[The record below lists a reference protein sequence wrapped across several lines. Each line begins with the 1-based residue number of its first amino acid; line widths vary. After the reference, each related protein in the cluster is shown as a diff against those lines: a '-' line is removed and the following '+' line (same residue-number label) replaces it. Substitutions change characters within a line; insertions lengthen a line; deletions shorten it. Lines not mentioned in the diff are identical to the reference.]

1 MTLRYPRTL
10 KASTLAV
17 GAAVDAGHANGPEN
31 DEVQRYRSCGGH
43 VILLAAKDILD
54 DKVAPIAVMD
64 WKTGMTQ
71 RVCRSTLA
79 AEASHLADAVEA
91 VDWCAVLL
99 QEMLKGK
106 VDLKNWQSVAAM
118 TPRFWA
124 TDCKSVYDYLTKEGT
139 SKSKDK
145 RMAIEGALLKET
157 LRSASTTLRWIDG
170 SRNIADV
177 LTKMGV
183 DKTYLYKVLREAVWC
198 LVQDRAAAAGK
209 ARKQAQRSVR
219 KADGAAAKEET
230 KRLARHLRARQ
241 MSAIEEEP

>member
-1 MTLRYPRTL
+1 
-10 KASTLAV
+10 
-17 GAAVDAGHANGPEN
+17 
-31 DEVQRYRSCGGH
+31 
-43 VILLAAKDILD
+43 
-54 DKVAPIAVMD
+54 
-64 WKTGMTQ
+64 
-71 RVCRSTLA
+71 
-79 AEASHLADAVEA
+79 
-91 VDWCAVLL
+91 
-99 QEMLKGK
+99 
-106 VDLKNWQSVAAM
+106 
-118 TPRFWA
+118 
-124 TDCKSVYDYLTKEGT
+124 
-139 SKSKDK
+139 
-145 RMAIEGALLKET
+145 MAIEGALLKET

-170 SRNIADV
+170 SQNIADV